1 MVSSSPFLCHKL
13 KPGLANIV
21 SKSSHRRLPR
31 TKLKKKKIKKK
42 SKKLLNFFAF
52 WFCPRYPPFPSIL

>member
-21 SKSSHRRLPR
+21 SKSSHRGLPR
-31 TKLKKKKIKKK
+31 TKLKKKENQKKF
-42 SKKLLNFFAF
+42 KKTFEFFCF
-52 WFCPRYPPFPSIL
+52 LILS

>member
-21 SKSSHRRLPR
+21 SKSSHRGLPR
-31 TKLKKKKIKKK
+31 IKLKKKENQKKIQKT
-42 SKKLLNFFAF
+42 F
-52 WFCPRYPPFPSIL
+52 